1 MHFYRWPLLAL
12 LFAWI
17 LILSACKKET
27 EIIDPFPNPSPGPVS
42 GQLTD
47 EKKMEVMEKVREKY
61 QMLNWQKPMEA
72 RMQLLTFLLTVPEF
86 EEAGLSLNGSNV
98 WARFPD
104 DELLIVAAYRKPAE
118 NPDNGRLSFEQEAT
132 QVANMGQLPG
142 SDKVTLM
149 NAMGNVFF
157 SNRNNMDGL
166 SALFHG
172 KGYTVEKIKGSIENL
187 KKVKDEGVFYFNTH
201 GGSGKLKDGKQ
212 VYRLWTTDSATV
224 SNNKKYATDLKK
236 GNLCYMLA
244 HHNYGPDRRPAAE
257 LHYAIT
263 GKFVEEYMSF
273 ASYALLYLD
282 ACSSFI
288 NTDFGFSFLKKTG
301 HTGTYFGWTHDVG
314 DETAYKTAKY
324 VFDRLLG
331 VNFEQPESPK
341 QRAFDLKSVFA
352 DMMRKDIGVYHD
364 REEGFTALLSYKESP
379 GSNVLL
385 MPTIAYMHVDELN
398 DMLYIYG
405 SFGDETSPG
414 THKVTINNQEV
425 EIDVWTEGLIYC
437 KIRPSGPGSAG
448 DVVVHV
454 GEHKSA
460 PRRLT
465 EWRGQINY
473 TYQSE
478 GSLKETITFKVH
490 LRADVHHYRKDAG
503 EKPVSI
509 PMPDVLVPMQTIA
522 KDSEAWYT
530 IGGEGTSS
538 SSTGPCSSNYKA
550 QWAAGQ
556 GSIPFKKMP
565 DATLAGKEFSVTAEF
580 TGRVFHLDFF
590 TAVEEVSTETLTVT
604 TVCPD
609 GDFTQ
614 SQSGKIGLG
623 SIPAELKKI
632 TLVLDNNFNLQA
644 GKKEVKMPGHGSLE
658 YNAGAVPTF
667 PVTMQWNKIQ
677 ANFAPEANAA
687 VRMGFE

>member
-1 MHFYRWPLLAL
+1 M
-12 LFAWI
+12 
-17 LILSACKKET
+17 LILSACKEES
-27 EIIDPFPNPSPGPVS
+27 EIIDPSPNPGPVS
-42 GQLTD
+42 GELTD
-47 EKKMEVMEKVREKY
+47 EKKMELMEKVREQY
-61 QMLNWQKPMEA
+61 QMLNWHKPIEA
-72 RMQLLTFLLTVPEF
+72 KMQLLNYLYTIPEF
-86 EEAGLSLNGSNV
+86 EEAGLSMNGSNV

-104 DELLIVAAYRKPAE
+104 EQLLIMAAYRKPAE
-118 NPDNGRLSFEQEAT
+118 NPDNGRIGFEQEANQST
-132 QVANMGQLPG
+132 AMGQLPG

-166 SALFHG
+166 SALFHN
-172 KGYTVEKIKGSIENL
+172 KGYTLDKVQGSIENL
-187 KKVKDEGVFYFNTH
+187 KKVKEEGVFYFNTH
-201 GGSGKLKDGKQ
+201 GGTGKLKNGKE

-224 SNNKKYATDLKK
+224 SNNKKYAADLKK
-236 GNLCYMLA
+236 GNLCYMMA

-257 LHYAIT
+257 LHYAIS
-263 GKFVEEYMSF
+263 GQFVEEYMSF

-288 NTDFGFSFLKKTG
+288 NTDFVFSFLKKTG

-331 VNFEQPESPK
+331 VNFERPESPK

-352 DMMRKDIGVYHD
+352 DMMAKDIGVYHD

-398 DMLYIYG
+398 DRLYIYG
-405 SFGDETSPG
+405 SFGDESSPG
-414 THKVTINNQEV
+414 TRKVTINNQEV
-425 EIDVWTEGLIYC
+425 EIDIWTETLIYC

-454 GEHKSA
+454 GEHKSN

-473 TYQSE
+473 TYQSA

-490 LRADVHHYRKDAG
+490 LRADVHHYRKEAG
-503 EKPVSI
+503 SKPVPI
-509 PMPDVLVPMQTIA
+509 PMPDFLVPMQTIA

-530 IGGEGTSS
+530 IGGEGTSTT
-538 SSTGPCSSNYKA
+538 STGPCTNKYKA
-550 QWAAGQ
+550 HWTSSQ
-556 GSIPFKKMP
+556 GSIPFKTMP
-565 DATLAGKEFSVTAEF
+565 EATLVGKEFSVTSEF
-580 TGRVFHLDFF
+580 TGSVFHLEFF
-590 TAVEEVSTETLTVT
+590 TAVEEVTTETLTVT

-609 GDFTQ
+609 GEVTQ
-614 SQSGKIGLG
+614 DQSGQIGLG
-623 SIPAELKKI
+623 SIPAQLKKI
-632 TLVLDNNFNLQA
+632 TLALDHNFNLKA
-644 GKKEVKMPGHGSLE
+644 DKKEAELPGHGSLE

-667 PVTMQWNKIQ
+667 PVTMQWNKIE
-677 ANFAPEANAA
+677 ANFAPQSSAA
-687 VRMGFE
+687 VRMGMD